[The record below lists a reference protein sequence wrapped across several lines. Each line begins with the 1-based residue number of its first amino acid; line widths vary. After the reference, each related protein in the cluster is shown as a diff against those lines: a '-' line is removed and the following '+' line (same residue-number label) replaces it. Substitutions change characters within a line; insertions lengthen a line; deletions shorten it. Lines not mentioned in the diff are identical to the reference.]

1 MVKDIMK
8 NDREWRFYT
17 DSFELEEARY
27 LEIRD
32 RDLSES
38 DERPPIAL
46 YSDDSIPNCA
56 YFNCPISF
64 QTDPMEKHKILIDYN
79 GDRDFLSDYIFKNYP
94 DKLRSVLDKPE
105 NKKYELKTTD
115 FKRNK
120 FKAKSGYCRD
130 KMTKI
135 VLDNFKEELMA
146 IGVTNDQII
155 AARNGGR
162 RRAFLMR
169 TAMEHAHELRAVGMD
184 KEQIKYMEE
193 FGRVPEGFNVHH
205 KFNRFYCAQ
214 IGIDYNNPA
223 NLILI
228 KRNPHD
234 KLHAIEN
241 VKNGYDQDGIKA
253 YNQQIKEG
261 GAYITKIWPV
271 GCVYNEN
278 RQMTE
283 TEIIEQTI
291 AEMKQVFK
299 PRNKKEKEWLD
310 ATIATIRA
318 DEKIQNSG
326 INAFFDKKGKDIKD
340 IYTIKSDLTIKSDTL
355 RVKDSSLAK
364 INIPSNL
371 INLKNKQR

>member
-1 MVKDIMK
+1 MGK
-8 NDREWRFYT
+8 NNIKKANYDRTWRYGDDLELGILYMNVRDLFENEQTPVSMSANPEFYT
-17 DSFELEEARY
+17 DNDNL
-27 LEIRD
+27 
-32 RDLSES
+32 
-38 DERPPIAL
+38 
-46 YSDDSIPNCA
+46 PNCA
-56 YFNCPISF
+56 NFNCPVTF
-64 QTDPMEKHKILIDYN
+64 QTDSMEKHKILIDYN

-105 NKKYELKTTD
+105 NKKYELKASD

-120 FKAKSGYCRD
+120 FKAQSGYCRD

-162 RRAFLMR
+162 RRAFLMK
-169 TAMEHAHELRAVGMD
+169 TAMEHADELRAIGMS
-184 KEQIKYMEE
+184 KEQIKDMEE
-193 FGRVPEGFNVHH
+193 FGRVPENFNVHH
-205 KFNRFYCAQ
+205 KFNRFYCVQ

-228 KRNPHD
+228 KKPPHD

-241 VKNGYDQDGIKA
+241 EKNGYDRDGIKA

-278 RQMTE
+278 KLMTE

-299 PRNKKEKEWLD
+299 PRNEKEKEWFD
-310 ATIATIRA
+310 AA
-318 DEKIQNSG
+318 
-326 INAFFDKKGKDIKD
+326 IN
-340 IYTIKSDLTIKSDTL
+340 TL
-355 RVKDSSLAK
+355 RVEKTNQATIELGSAKKLLKKPLHKTFMDNLAK
-364 INIPSNL
+364 ISTNVD
-371 INLKNKQR
+371 RR